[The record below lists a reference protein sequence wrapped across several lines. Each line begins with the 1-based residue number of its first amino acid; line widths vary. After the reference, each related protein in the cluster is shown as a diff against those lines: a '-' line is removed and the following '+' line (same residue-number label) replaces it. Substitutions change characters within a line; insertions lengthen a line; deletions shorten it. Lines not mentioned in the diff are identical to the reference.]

1 MYFAISFFYLN
12 GLLSNFGT
20 NYFMMKYILNNRDD
34 KKMIFS

>member
-20 NYFMMKYILNNRDD
+20 NYFMMKYTEQ
-34 KKMIFS
+34 